1 MPLAALGETVE
12 NGTFAAQLE
21 DWSVQGGVFG
31 DSAVAVLTDQDSRAL
46 LHQRVPIEFGEFVL
60 SFDFRNALS
69 TDVPSG
75 TFRDTFFATLYFTDE
90 TGAPDIANSPPPD
103 ALPLFDL
110 DAGGAYNVHPAAR
123 IGSSTKGLGWWSFS
137 LGFQSSHAFAIPAFD
152 LRDLNIVR
160 NDSAVAIDNV
170 SIIQVPEPASCLLM
184 AAGAVICGGMRRVKR
199 NSSPS
204 L

>member
-1 MPLAALGETVE
+1 MSQVYPLRWLQTGGLYKGDSLPSSPGAGFPSRSLFAAGSAVLLVWCAMPLAALGETVE

-123 IGSSTKGLGWWSFS
+123 IGSSTKGLGWWS
-137 LGFQSSHAFAIPAFD
+137 
-152 LRDLNIVR
+152 
-160 NDSAVAIDNV
+160 
-170 SIIQVPEPASCLLM
+170 
-184 AAGAVICGGMRRVKR
+184 
-199 NSSPS
+199 
-204 L
+204 